1 MKKSTIPILV
11 VVLLVQITT
20 PAMASSPATIE
31 IEPHPDSVSTDQ
43 ILRFNAIVKDASGN
57 QVMNQI
63 NWTSSTGVI
72 DSDGFF
78 TPGISGT
85 AIITAESGGINTT
98 TTIEVTNGLPYGIS
112 AKFNTTNVSVGE
124 TINLNATLIDRAGNP
139 LPGDLTWRCQNG
151 YIDHVN
157 QTWKPDG
164 LGQAVMRIIYM
175 ELEHQVTFN
184 VIPGNATILEIPFGL
199 TIQSGT
205 TLHVIPI
212 AKDSFGNEVD
222 LSEVGTLS
230 WSVENGTIST
240 SGLYFAGAPGLWNI
254 TVNSSS
260 GASGQGSIRVLPAQ
274 ATGLSIGIEN
284 NVVRAGSIVSL
295 AAIRADVL
303 GNNGEV
309 YLPLSNWTVPSGS
322 LYVEDSTV
330 KWIPSAIGN
339 WTIGVED
346 QGFSATIQISVILG
360 EISGIEILFSESNVK
375 SGDLIVASISAFD
388 SAGNNKAVIGA
399 WTIDEELSPTNNA
412 GWFELRP
419 GPVGNY
425 SISAIWFDN
434 ETQTVHETEYT
445 VSVECGELARIILP
459 QSGTRVASDDVLELS
474 PIFEDEYGNTVDE
487 VQVNWVVDGVDRTME
502 IRLAGGKWAPNSL
515 GMHEIRAMAQGVFAI
530 TDIEVVAG
538 TARYISTNHDDG
550 IEVRSGETVEIE
562 ISTRDVHGNTALAS
576 EIDFDYE
583 DPLGI
588 IRESS
593 KGDGYWKIEGG
604 QAGIWNLRL
613 QTGSATTD
621 ITVQVS
627 SGEPVR
633 LLAEIPKDSPEEGGT
648 MIMRIH
654 AVDQA
659 GNRIEIPSDEI
670 TIKCTAG
677 PVEHLAADTYEV
689 TMEESGESQSCNV
702 FWNDLVA
709 QRFFDVD
716 AVLFGGGLG
725 SSNTALTL
733 LSIIIFLFIA
743 IMVVLIRRMKGES
756 EDDYEWDDEFS
767 DEEDV
772 YSYDNETQSEP
783 HQIKEDSNIM
793 ETEPEGEEQPSVESK
808 EDLRA
813 KLAAEARRTGVMQA
827 APGTEQGKTGW
838 YIDSDG
844 QLTSWL
850 VNDTG
855 EWTRMS

>member
-1 MKKSTIPILV
+1 MFSND
-11 VVLLVQITT
+11 LLKCV
-20 PAMASSPATIE
+20 E
-31 IEPHPDSVSTDQ
+31 I
-43 ILRFNAIVKDASGN
+43 K
-57 QVMNQI
+57 
-63 NWTSSTGVI
+63 
-72 DSDGFF
+72 
-78 TPGISGT
+78 
-85 AIITAESGGINTT
+85 
-98 TTIEVTNGLPYGIS
+98 
-112 AKFNTTNVSVGE
+112 
-124 TINLNATLIDRAGNP
+124 LI
-139 LPGDLTWRCQNG
+139 
-151 YIDHVN
+151 
-157 QTWKPDG
+157 
-164 LGQAVMRIIYM
+164 
-175 ELEHQVTFN
+175 
-184 VIPGNATILEIPFGL
+184 
-199 TIQSGT
+199 
-205 TLHVIPI
+205 
-212 AKDSFGNEVD
+212 
-222 LSEVGTLS
+222 
-230 WSVENGTIST
+230 
-240 SGLYFAGAPGLWNI
+240 
-254 TVNSSS
+254 
-260 GASGQGSIRVLPAQ
+260 
-274 ATGLSIGIEN
+274 
-284 NVVRAGSIVSL
+284 
-295 AAIRADVL
+295 
-303 GNNGEV
+303 
-309 YLPLSNWTVPSGS
+309 
-322 LYVEDSTV
+322 
-330 KWIPSAIGN
+330 
-339 WTIGVED
+339 
-346 QGFSATIQISVILG
+346 
-360 EISGIEILFSESNVK
+360 
-375 SGDLIVASISAFD
+375 
-388 SAGNNKAVIGA
+388 
-399 WTIDEELSPTNNA
+399 
-412 GWFELRP
+412 
-419 GPVGNY
+419 
-425 SISAIWFDN
+425 
-434 ETQTVHETEYT
+434 
-445 VSVECGELARIILP
+445 
-459 QSGTRVASDDVLELS
+459 
-474 PIFEDEYGNTVDE
+474 EDEYGNTVDE

-538 TARYISTNHDDG
+538 TARYISTNHGDG

-588 IRESS
+588 ITESS
-593 KGDGYWKIEGG
+593 KGDGYWIIEGG

-702 FWNDLVA
+702 FWNELVA

-783 HQIKEDSNIM
+783 HQIKEDSNIV
-793 ETEPEGEEQPSVESK
+793 ETEPEEEEQPSVESK

-850 VNDTG
+850 VSDTG